1 LNSQIAKLKQYLS
14 DTDYV
19 VIKIA
24 EGAATEEDYAEV
36 ILQREA
42 ARASI
47 NELESQIE
55 ELKKQLDETN

>member
-1 LNSQIAKLKQYLS
+1 
-14 DTDYV
+14 V

-24 EGAATEEDYAEV
+24 EGAAAEEDYAEV
-36 ILQREA
+36 ISQREA